1 MVKVTLKLTSPI
13 SQVKLEKA
21 LYVNKLRINQYWIV
35 TQDDNFQYVVVR
47 ISGWCDDNS
56 LYDSSGQSSQIP
68 ITKYC
73 PVINKRDATLIYEN
87 TNSKFDVVRA
97 EKTVFGNNQ
106 IEILVNSAY
115 NSTAI
120 SPSFPMFLEIEVE

>member
-1 MVKVTLKLTSPI
+1 MKVTLKLTSPI
-13 SQVKLEKA
+13 SQIKLDKA
-21 LYVNKLRINQYWIV
+21 MYVNKLRINSYWIV
-35 TQDDNFQYVVVR
+35 TQDDNFKYVVVR
-47 ISGWCDDNS
+47 ISGWCDDNV
-56 LYDSSGQSSQIP
+56 LYDSNGQATQIP

-87 TNSKFDVVRA
+87 TNSKFDVVRT

-106 IEILVNSAY
+106 IEIMVDSQY